1 MNQPLLNVEG
11 LNIFFKSDK
20 KAQPVHALRNVSFHI
35 NQGEMLGVVG
45 ESGSG
50 KSITNLALMGLLGD
64 NAIVSANECN
74 LNGTSLLS
82 LKEKE
87 WKKIRGKVASM
98 IFQDPMTALNP
109 FLTVEFQ
116 LVETIITHKKCTKK
130 EAIEMAIEL
139 LSQVGITSPKER
151 LRAYP
156 FELSGGMAQR
166 VMIAMA
172 ISSQP
177 KLLIADE
184 PTTALDVTIQKQIL
198 QLLKELQ
205 KKNNM
210 SVLLV
215 THDLGVVSEF
225 SDRIQVMY
233 AGELV
238 ETGSTNNVIQSPQH
252 PYTKALLNSRPGSL
266 ERKAKTQLPSIS
278 GIVPSFHERPSGC
291 QFNPRCEKVTKDC
304 LFKEIPLKDGIRCI
318 HPIAYDQV
326 GDLQ

>member
-1 MNQPLLNVEG
+1 MNQPLLNIEG

-20 KAQPVHALRNVSFHI
+20 KAQPVHALRNVSFHV

-50 KSITNLALMGLLGD
+50 KSITNLAIMGLLGD
-64 NAIVSANECN
+64 NAIVSANECR
-74 LNGTSLLS
+74 LNGTSLLNI
-82 LKEKE
+82 KERE
-87 WKKIRGKVASM
+87 WQNIRGKIASM

-109 FLTVEFQ
+109 FLTVEYQ
-116 LVETIITHKKCTKK
+116 LVETILAHKKCTKK
-130 EAIEMAIEL
+130 EALEFAIDL
-139 LSQVGITSPKER
+139 LTQVGITSPKER
-151 LRAYP
+151 LKAYP

-198 QLLKELQ
+198 MLLKDLQ

-210 SVLLV
+210 AILLV

-238 ETGSTNNVIQSPQH
+238 ETGLTKEVINAPKH
-252 PYTKALLNSRPGSL
+252 PYTKALLNSRPGSVD
-266 ERKAKTQLPSIS
+266 RKAKSQLPSII
-278 GIVPSFHERPSGC
+278 GIVPSFHERPTGC
-291 QFNPRCEKVTKDC
+291 QFNPRCEKVTKEC
-304 LFKEIPLKDGIRCI
+304 LFNDIPIKNGIRCI
-318 HPIAYDQV
+318 HPVSFDQN
-326 GDLQ
+326 GNL